1 MGTVVYLFVHNDI
14 YNRPLV
20 DLVVVELCMIG
31 ILLSTLKG
39 SNSYKNMEKNIIL
52 ESSWKYASG
61 LLHIS
66 LCTNKLTTVLR
77 IMCEWGDIS
86 IHGLLFQ

>member
-1 MGTVVYLFVHNDI
+1 
-14 YNRPLV
+14 
-20 DLVVVELCMIG
+20 MIG

-66 LCTNKLTTVLR
+66 LCTNKLTTVPITESYSKSL
-77 IMCEWGDIS
+77 S
-86 IHGLLFQ
+86 FPLLLHGMGTILSSVREITPIKNV